1 MILLFHLY
9 DMVENKDRLL
19 QSELGNSGLKEFQ
32 VCHKLS
38 NLKSYF
44 EDRETMVSESLN
56 VKFLLA

>member
-1 MILLFHLY
+1 
-9 DMVENKDRLL
+9 MVENKDRLL
-19 QSELGNSGLKEFQ
+19 QSELGNSGLKEFP